1 MKKRIPIL
9 TIFIVALVALGYIL
23 YTPETKVVD
32 TDSDGFADEVDRC
45 PTVASS
51 LNNGCPKD
59 SVTAGGTDEDGDGF
73 FAGFVKDA
81 STQDV
86 NDNDPCVPNKNCGT
100 CDFDKDG
107 ITLEQELA
115 NNTNPES
122 DDTDKDG
129 LKDME
134 DSCPIQYGLKESQG
148 CELELDAQ
156 LARAGKKFAY
166 NPTILQ
172 YCQAEIVIVDW
183 LKGVEII
190 RSPLS
195 AAEEGMYSYPKKTL
209 KSGFNYTVYL
219 EISSVSKGVRFKNF
233 KIDKLPWFE
242 LNM

>member
-59 SVTAGGTDEDGDGF
+59 SVTKSGTDEDGDGF

-86 NDNDPCVPNKNCGT
+86 NDNEPCVPNKNCGT

-115 NNTNPES
+115 NKTNPES

-129 LKDME
+129 IKDKE
-134 DSCPIQYGLKESQG
+134 DSCPLQYGLSEAQG
-148 CELELDAQ
+148 CERELDV
-156 LARAGKKFAY
+156 LLVRGGNTFRY
-166 NPTILQ
+166 DPTILY
-172 YCQAEIVIVDW
+172 YCQAQLVVLDW
-183 LKGVEII
+183 LTGKEII
-190 RSPLS
+190 RSETLYP
-195 AAEEGMYSYPKKTL
+195 EEGGEYYYPKQKL
-209 KSGFNYTVYL
+209 KKGFNYTVYL
-219 EISSVSKGVRFKNF
+219 EITSVTKGVRFKNF
-233 KIDKLPWFE
+233 RLDKISL
-242 LNM
+242 

>member
-59 SVTAGGTDEDGDGF
+59 SVVQNNNDADGDGF

-86 NDNDPCVPNKNCGT
+86 NDNEPCVPNKNCGT

-115 NNTNPES
+115 NKTNPES

-129 LKDME
+129 LKDKE
-134 DSCPIQYGLKESQG
+134 DSCPLQYGLSEAQG
-148 CELELDAQ
+148 CERELDV
-156 LARAGKKFAY
+156 LLVRGGNTFRY
-166 NPTILQ
+166 DPTILN
-172 YCQAEIVIVDW
+172 YCQAQLVVLDW
-183 LKGVEII
+183 LTGKEII
-190 RSPLS
+190 RSGTLYL
-195 AAEEGMYSYPKKTL
+195 EDGGEFYYPKQKL
-209 KSGFNYTVYL
+209 KKGFNYTVLL
-219 EISSVSKGVRFKNF
+219 EITSVTKGVKFKNF
-233 KIDKLPWFE
+233 RIDKISL
-242 LNM
+242 

>member
-23 YTPETKVVD
+23 YTPETKVLA
-32 TDSDGFADEVDRC
+32 TDSDGFAAEVDKC

-59 SVTAGGTDEDGDGF
+59 SVTPGGIDEDGDGF

-86 NDNDPCVPNKNCGT
+86 NDNDPCIPNKNCGT
-100 CDFDKDG
+100 CDYDNDG

-115 NNTNPES
+115 NKTNPES

-129 LKDME
+129 LKDKE

-148 CELELDAQ
+148 CELEFNTQ
-156 LARAGKKFAY
+156 LQRNGKEFLY
-166 NPTILQ
+166 NPALLN
-172 YCQAEIVIVDW
+172 YCQAELVFVDW
-183 LKGVEII
+183 LSGKEVK
-190 RSPLS
+190 RSGPLEP
-195 AAEEGMYSYPKKTL
+195 EEAGEYYYSDRSLKK
-209 KSGFNYTVYL
+209 GFNYIVYF
-219 EISSVSKGVRFKNF
+219 EITSGVKGVKFANTR
-233 KIDKLPWFE
+233 IDKISL
-242 LNM
+242 

>member
-156 LARAGKKFAY
+156 LVRSGKKIIY

-172 YCQAEIVIVDW
+172 YCQAELVFVDW
-183 LKGVEII
+183 LTGKEAKRSGPLYTEEKGEYY
-190 RSPLS
+190 
-195 AAEEGMYSYPKKTL
+195 YSDKTL
-209 KSGFNYTVYL
+209 KKGFNYIVYF
-219 EISSVSKGVRFKNF
+219 EITSGVKGVRFTNTRLD
-233 KIDKLPWFE
+233 KISL
-242 LNM
+242 